1 MDVPLIEIRALP
13 QRGDVDVERVLA
25 RIATEVAGAIGA
37 QPSAVWV
44 TWSTIDGGY
53 AVADDV
59 RTKQP
64 HETHAPIVHVHA
76 RRTAA
81 EVEAI
86 CAAVESVLVGELG
99 LADGNV
105 FVTVRPVFAL
115 DPGV

>member
-1 MDVPLIEIRALP
+1 MPLIEIRALP
-13 QRGDVDVERVLA
+13 QPGDADVERVLA

-37 QPSAVWV
+37 RPSAVWV

-53 AVADDV
+53 AVASDI
-59 RTKQP
+59 RTEQP
-64 HETHAPIVHVHA
+64 RETHAPIVHVHA

-86 CAAVESVLVGELG
+86 CATVESVLVDELA

-115 DPGV
+115 DPSV